1 MADSPSELQFE
12 IEKLERKHAEHPEG
26 RFFVPLANA
35 YRKMGDVETAEA
47 LLRAGVERHPDYLS
61 AHIVLGRC
69 LADRGA
75 VSEAEEEFRFV
86 LAQDPQNLIALRTL
100 GELAVAEG
108 RTGEA
113 AEWYRELLAVDPM
126 NEYARQALDALSDAP
141 PSPELE
147 TEFRSGAGWWQP
159 EPEPTVEGPPLF
171 AGSGWAEEE
180 PAAPSEPPAA
190 ADSLEFDQ
198 WGGYGDLP
206 GLQSDAAAES
216 HADVGAAGSAEDEPV
231 EEFHG
236 QTSEVVTETI
246 AELYA
251 RQGLHD
257 RAASVYRELIRR
269 RGGDA
274 ALERRLAEVERL
286 ARAEAASDLDLV
298 TEDGGA
304 AATGARS
311 EEAVSGPAAD
321 IGLEPVAFE
330 TSAPPEEYAFASSFD
345 RGFGDPEPAAGAIH
359 EESAATAEEE
369 EEAQP
374 LEPLTFEA
382 PAPAPAE
389 RSGKVTISRFLGDLV
404 SWSPASTA
412 ALAATAAPA
421 PAAEPA
427 ELTEL
432 TEPAAD
438 AWPEPEPQMEPE
450 PDREE
455 WSASVHSTIE
465 VAPQPLPEA
474 ETDETALPYLD
485 TGAGTEADETSLPY
499 LEPVTERAEEF
510 GTGSAEDEEPF
521 PWELSGPVADL
532 EDTSTT
538 AAPIESYF
546 TEEPGAEPMAAEPAP
561 SEPAPPARSADAG
574 GTPAASGE
582 PAEDEALES
591 FQAWLRS
598 LKR

>member
-75 VSEAEEEFRFV
+75 VSQAEEEFRFV

-126 NEYARQALDALSDAP
+126 NEDARQALDALSDAP
-141 PSPELE
+141 PSAEME
-147 TEFRSGAGWWQP
+147 TEFRSGAGWW

-171 AGSGWAEEE
+171 AGAGWAEEE
-180 PAAPSEPPAA
+180 PVAASEPPAA
-190 ADSLEFDQ
+190 PEPQEFDQ

-206 GLQSDAAAES
+206 GLSP
-216 HADVGAAGSAEDEPV
+216 DVGAEPHAEAEPSGAAEDEPV
-231 EEFHG
+231 DEFHG
-236 QTSEVVTETI
+236 QSSEVVTETI

-269 RGGDA
+269 RGGDP
-274 ALERRLAEVERL
+274 ALEQRLAEVERL

-304 AATGARS
+304 AATEGWSDA
-311 EEAVSGPAAD
+311 AVSEGASGL
-321 IGLEPVAFE
+321 GLEPVAFE
-330 TSAPPEEYAFASSFD
+330 APAAAEEDTFASSFD
-345 RGFGDPEPAAGAIH
+345 QGFGEPETAAN
-359 EESAATAEEE
+359 EETAAPAEEQ
-369 EEAQP
+369 AGT
-374 LEPLTFEA
+374 LEPLTYEASA
-382 PAPAPAE
+382 PAADELP
-389 RSGKVTISRFLGDLV
+389 GKVTISRFLGDLV
-404 SWSPASTA
+404 GWSPAA
-412 ALAATAAPA
+412 AAP
-421 PAAEPA
+421 PAEPA
-427 ELTEL
+427 A
-432 TEPAAD
+432 EPAAD
-438 AWPEPEPQMEPE
+438 AWPEPEPVEAE
-450 PDREE
+450 REE
-455 WSASVHSTIE
+455 WSASVHATIE
-465 VAPQPLPEA
+465 VAPQA
-474 ETDETALPYLD
+474 ETETDDTALPYLD
-485 TGAGTEADETSLPY
+485 SDAGAEADESSLPY

-510 GTGSAEDEEPF
+510 GTGPAEDEEPF
-521 PWELSGPVADL
+521 PWELSTPAAEA
-532 EDTSTT
+532 EDTSAA
-538 AAPIESYF
+538 AAPIDAYF
-546 TEEPGAEPMAAEPAP
+546 SGEPEAEPMAAGPAP
-561 SEPAPPARSADAG
+561 SEPAPPARSAEAD

-582 PAEDEALES
+582 PAEDEDLES